1 VIPRVLTGALAVW
14 TALMLLCAIGGSL
27 TLECKF
33 TPGSTTCPS
42 GFAVLVWAVFLAI
55 WFVGALVI
63 LVGALVTALIWR
75 WLGPD
80 GIGGSE

>member
-1 VIPRVLTGALAVW
+1 MIRRVLTGALAVW

-55 WFVGALVI
+55 WFVGALVM
-63 LVGALVTALIWR
+63 ALIWR